1 MLVCLKNVAFL
12 VDISGSF
19 KRVNIQKFMNLLIRL
34 NGGFWP
40 AATFKWI
47 SRL

>member
-1 MLVCLKNVAFL
+1 MLVCLKNVAFP

-19 KRVNIQKFMNLLIRL
+19 KRVNSQKFMNLLIKL
-34 NGGFWP
+34 NRGSWP

-47 SRL
+47 S